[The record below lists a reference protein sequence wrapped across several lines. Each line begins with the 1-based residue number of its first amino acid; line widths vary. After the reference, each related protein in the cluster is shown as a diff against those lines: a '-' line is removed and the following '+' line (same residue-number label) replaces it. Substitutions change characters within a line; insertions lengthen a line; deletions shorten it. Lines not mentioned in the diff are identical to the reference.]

1 MLVLGD
7 LYTVGKRY
15 LNHDSFHNK
24 PLGAE
29 FEQFAKT
36 PIDEQILADTTSHY
50 RVMNIP
56 MFNHPAPSY
65 HHKTIGG
72 YHAAKLTRYQDLIN
86 RQLST
91 VQQYSYMPELRSD
104 SINIPDD
111 QQALAKELRQKY
123 SILDMLNAKYI
134 IGHKGELVKN
144 EHALGNA
151 WWVDNVIYAN
161 NADGEM
167 NALDTINTATT
178 AVADVKFKDIIG
190 TATPKSAGDTI
201 SLTTY
206 APNRLTYH
214 AKSQKGGVAVF
225 SEIYFPWG
233 WNVTIDD
240 KPVEM
245 ARVNYVLRA
254 LNVPA
259 GDHKI
264 EMYFDPQ
271 SIHTT
276 TTVASVAVILIYL
289 ALIAAVLLAL
299 KGKSEK
305 EEKTTTKA

>member
-1 MLVLGD
+1 M
-7 LYTVGKRY
+7 
-15 LNHDSFHNK
+15 
-24 PLGAE
+24 
-29 FEQFAKT
+29 
-36 PIDEQILADTTSHY
+36 
-50 RVMNIP
+50 
-56 MFNHPAPSY
+56 
-65 HHKTIGG
+65 
-72 YHAAKLTRYQDLIN
+72 
-86 RQLST
+86 
-91 VQQYSYMPELRSD
+91 
-104 SINIPDD
+104 
-111 QQALAKELRQKY
+111 
-123 SILDMLNAKYI
+123 
-134 IGHKGELVKN
+134 
-144 EHALGNA
+144 
-151 WWVDNVIYAN
+151 
-161 NADGEM
+161 
-167 NALDTINTATT
+167 
-178 AVADVKFKDIIG
+178 
-190 TATPKSAGDTI
+190 
-201 SLTTY
+201 
-206 APNRLTYH
+206 TYH